1 MNPNIQ
7 NSTPTPSPNQ
17 PFRIAKDTLFF
28 SIIAIGIYI
37 CALKYIL
44 FPKVEFSDIWVAT
57 TLLLLGMLVSLI
69 GLIDNW
75 GSATTNIKR
84 NITRIL
90 CVLAVLF
97 FGFSTYSE
105 FDKAH
110 DSKKLTSTINYV
122 KDNSD
127 TIKVTGNISN
137 QYAKEN
143 KDNYLDTINPKLRET
158 LAMLDSVKRINKI
171 NLEIGAED
179 LAQNIKNKLLTDSLN
194 EAKEIQGLADFLD
207 YFTTPSTVEAVA
219 IITNSIAN
227 PIL

>member
-1 MNPNIQ
+1 
-7 NSTPTPSPNQ
+7 
-17 PFRIAKDTLFF
+17 
-28 SIIAIGIYI
+28 
-37 CALKYIL
+37 
-44 FPKVEFSDIWVAT
+44 
-57 TLLLLGMLVSLI
+57 MLVSLI